1 VRTLADHSR
10 SIAALHALATEYP
23 LLPAAD
29 IRIVPNVPGELMIE
43 CYDSLA
49 SFEAWREA
57 LHADTDTVEHEL
69 TRVGQIHLIA
79 EAKFD
84 GATVIIHGYTP
95 QARTQLAKAVAA

>member
-1 VRTLADHSR
+1 MRTLADHSR
-10 SIAALHALATEYP
+10 TIAAMHALATEYP

-29 IRIVPNVPGELMIE
+29 IRIVPRVPDELMIE

-57 LHADTDTVEHEL
+57 LHADIDAVEHQV
-69 TRVGQIHLIA
+69 TRIGQIHLIA

-84 GATVIIHGYTP
+84 GVTVIIHGYTP
-95 QARTQLAKAVAA
+95 QARPQLAKAVAA